1 MIFSCKTMNAVET
14 SEALK
19 KGAVRLIEGSHC
31 LITHLK
37 VSTITLQASSF
48 VDLEAA
54 VKYKEDLIRVLN

>member
-1 MIFSCKTMNAVET
+1 MAFSCKTMDGVEA

-31 LITHLK
+31 LITHSQ
-37 VSTITLQASSF
+37 VTTITHQASSF
-48 VDLEAA
+48 VDLEAV

>member
-1 MIFSCKTMNAVET
+1 MDGVEA

-37 VSTITLQASSF
+37 VTAITHQASSF

-54 VKYKEDLIRVLN
+54 VKYKEDLIWVLN

>member
-1 MIFSCKTMNAVET
+1 MDGVEA

-31 LITHLK
+31 LITHSK
-37 VSTITLQASSF
+37 VTAITHQASSF

-54 VKYKEDLIRVLN
+54 VKYKKEDLIRVLN

>member
-1 MIFSCKTMNAVET
+1 MDAVEA

-19 KGAVRLIEGSHC
+19 KGAVRLIAGSHC

-37 VSTITLQASSF
+37 VSTTTLQVSSF

-54 VKYKEDLIRVLN
+54 VKYKEDLIRVPN